1 MAIHSIK
8 AVQRIPINVTEAWQ
22 FFSVPAKLVQITP
35 ADFSF
40 QIISHH
46 HGEAIYQGQI
56 IEYKVRPLW
65 NIPWYWMTEITHVHP
80 MKYFVDEQRYGPF
93 GMWHHQHH
101 FVPVDGGVEMTDIVH
116 YSVPGWWFGSLV
128 DKLVVR
134 KKLEELFRYRFGAIE
149 KLFGAWEDQQVNVTT
164 Y

>member
-1 MAIHSIK
+1 MAKHSIK
-8 AVQRIPINVTEAWQ
+8 AVQFIPVSITEAWQ
-22 FFSVPAKLVQITP
+22 FFSAPANLVRITP
-35 ADFSF
+35 GDFSF

-46 HGEAIYQGQI
+46 HGEEIYQGQI
-56 IEYKVRPLW
+56 IEYTVRPLW
-65 NIPWYWMTEITHVHP
+65 GIPWYWMTEITHVHP

-101 FVPVDGGVEMTDIVH
+101 FREVAGGVEMTDIVH
-116 YSVPGWWFGSLV
+116 YSVPGWWFGNII

-134 KKLEELFRYRFGAIE
+134 KKLESLFRYRFGEIE
-149 KLFGAWEDQQVNVTT
+149 KLFGKWEGQEVNVKM